1 MADVYI
7 SQNQNVTPLM
17 IDIVYTVSLEISIKM
32 NEDMLLAFSDL
43 CTLFNNMFELPLFLQ
58 LEKHI
63 MTLNKLKLDPPTP
76 LDFVL

>member
-17 IDIVYTVSLEISIKM
+17 VDILYTVALEISIKM

-43 CTLFNNMFELPLFLQ
+43 VQLFNNVF
-58 LEKHI
+58 
-63 MTLNKLKLDPPTP
+63 
-76 LDFVL
+76 